1 MRLRAGDKESE
12 SAKIVAVVTPM
23 ERVYNTGMFYF
34 KSWMAPTV
42 DLSSCEGEC
51 GTIVEAV
58 KDSIL
63 LRVCCEEMHQDQLVP
78 FPDYN
83 DNQSSITSGKS

>member
-1 MRLRAGDKESE
+1 
-12 SAKIVAVVTPM
+12 M

-42 DLSSCEGEC
+42 DLSSCAGEC

-58 KDSIL
+58 KDYIV
-63 LRVCCEEMHQDQLVP
+63 LRVCCEEMYQHLLVP
-78 FPDYN
+78 IPDYN
-83 DNQSSITSGKS
+83 DNQSSITSGESGYF